1 MDTKKTKD
9 VSEQKSLNKFQNF
22 LETVPDAIT
31 IINKQGTVQS
41 INSQTENLF
50 GYKKEEIIGKNVA
63 ILMATRFKE
72 TYFGN
77 LERFFNAYKM
87 RKIGEGLEL
96 LARHKDGSE
105 FPIEISLSKLETK
118 KEMLVCA
125 SIRNIS
131 IQKNIEKELIEAKES
146 AESAKESAENEKNK
160 AKNALK
166 SKQQF
171 LSNMSHEIRTP
182 MNSIVGFTKVLLK
195 TDLTENQ
202 TKYLNATKIS
212 CDTMIVLIN
221 DILDLAK
228 VDAGTMIFEQIPFKL
243 SASITTMMHL
253 FEAKIKEKNLHLI
266 LNYDSNIPEVLV
278 GDPIRLHQIILNLVS
293 NAVKFTSE
301 GKIVITIQ
309 KSMEDLDNVVIDFSV
324 SDTGIGIE
332 ADKIDLI
339 FENFQQAYLQTS
351 RIFGGTG
358 LGLAIVKQLVE
369 TQGGV
374 IQVKSEIDKGT
385 LFSFNLKFK
394 KAKEHDYL
402 ESEIKEIMSTEIEDV
417 NILVVEDVELN
428 QLLMETLLDD
438 FGFKC
443 TIVANG
449 KLAIEELLKNDYDM
463 VLMDLHMPVMNGFQA
478 TNHIRNSM
486 KSKIPIVALTA
497 DVTTVDLKKCQEAGM
512 NDYISKP
519 INEQLLYNKIISI
532 LKKHAEMSD
541 QEKTESLDIDKL
553 KCVNLDYLKRIT
565 KSNPQL
571 MSDMIRVYL
580 KQTPIIIETIQK
592 SLHKKDWQTLKSAI
606 HKLIPSFSIMGMDEE
621 VELMAKKV
629 QENAHTLE
637 ITDEVHHL
645 TLELIKVCHQSFA
658 ELEIEL
664 NNLIKNP

>member
-31 IINKQGTVQS
+31 IVNKQGTVQS

-63 ILMATRFKE
+63 ILMAPRFKE
-72 TYFGN
+72 TYFEN

-118 KEMLVCA
+118 KELLVCA

-131 IQKNIEKELIEAKES
+131 IHKNIEKELVEAKEV
-146 AESAKESAENEKNK
+146 AESAKEIAEKEKNK
-160 AKNALK
+160 AENALK

-202 TKYLNATKIS
+202 KKYLNATKIS

-228 VDAGTMIFEQIPFKL
+228 VDAGKMIFEQIPFKL
-243 SASITTMMHL
+243 SDSITTMMHL

-309 KSMEDLDNVVIDFSV
+309 KSLEDFDNVVIDFSV

-385 LFSFNLKFK
+385 MFSFKLKFK
-394 KAKEHDYL
+394 KAIGKILL
-402 ESEIKEIMSTEIEDV
+402 ENEINEVLIAQIV
-417 NILVVEDVELN
+417 NVKVLVVEDVELN

-438 FGFKC
+438 FGFKF

-449 KLAIEELLKNDYDM
+449 KLAIEELLKNDYDI

-486 KSKIPIVALTA
+486 KSRIPIIAITA
-497 DVTTVDLKKCQEAGM
+497 DVTTVDLKQCQEVGM

-519 INEQLLYNKIISI
+519 INEQLLYNKIISV
-532 LKKHAEMSD
+532 LKKQAEMRD
-541 QEKTESLDIDKL
+541 QEKIGSLEIDNL
-553 KCVNLDYLKRIT
+553 KCVNLDYLKKIT
-565 KSNPQL
+565 KSNPKL

-580 KQTPIIIETIQK
+580 KQTPIIIETIIK
-592 SLHKKDWQTLKSAI
+592 SLREKDWQTLKSAI
-606 HKLIPSFSIMGMDEE
+606 HKLLPSFSIMGMDEE
-621 VELMAKKV
+621 VELMAKRV

-645 TLELIKVCHQSFA
+645 TLELIKICHQSFA

>member
-512 NDYISKP
+512 NDYI
-519 INEQLLYNKIISI
+519 EQLLYNKIISI

>member
-9 VSEQKSLNKFQNF
+9 VSEQKCLNKFQNF
-22 LETVPDAIT
+22 LESVPDAIT
-31 IINKQGTVQS
+31 IVNRQGKIQSINKQ
-41 INSQTENLF
+41 TEKLF
-50 GYKKEEIIGKNVA
+50 GYKREEIIGENVA
-63 ILMATRFKE
+63 VLMSTRFKE

-96 LARHKDGSE
+96 FARHKDGSD

-118 KEMLVCA
+118 KEILVCA
-125 SIRNIS
+125 SIKNIS
-131 IQKNIEKELIEAKES
+131 IQKKIEKELIEAKEA
-146 AESAKESAENEKNK
+146 AETAREIAEIEKNK
-160 AKNALK
+160 AENALE

-195 TDLTENQ
+195 TKLTKEQ
-202 TKYLNATKIS
+202 QKYLNATKMS
-212 CDTMIVLIN
+212 CDSMTVLIN

-228 VDAGTMIFEQIPFKL
+228 VDSGKMIFEQIPFKL
-243 SASITTMMHL
+243 SASVTTMMHL
-253 FEAKIKEKNLHLI
+253 FEAKIKEKNLRFTLS
-266 LNYDSNIPEVLV
+266 YDSTIPKVLV

-301 GKIVITIQ
+301 GGIVITIQ
-309 KSMEDLDNVVIDFSV
+309 KSTEDADNVVVEFSV

-358 LGLAIVKQLVE
+358 LGLAIVKKLLE
-369 TQGGV
+369 SQGGIIKV
-374 IQVKSEIDKGT
+374 TSEIDKGT
-385 LFSFNLKFK
+385 TFSFKLKFK
-394 KAKEHDYL
+394 KATGNMLL
-402 ESEIKEIMSTEIEDV
+402 ENEINEVLTAEIDHV
-417 NILVVEDVELN
+417 KVLVVEDVELN

-438 FGFKC
+438 FGFEC

-449 KLAIEELLKNDYDM
+449 KLAIEELLKNDYDI

-497 DVTTVDLKKCQEAGM
+497 DVTTVDLKKCQEVGM

-532 LKKHAEMSD
+532 LKKEAETVD

-580 KQTPIIIETIQK
+580 KQTPPIIKTIQK

-606 HKLIPSFSIMGMDEE
+606 HKLLPSFSIMGMDKE
-621 VELMAKKV
+621 VDLMAKKIH
-629 QENAHTLE
+629 ENAHTIE
-637 ITDEVHHL
+637 ITDEVPLL
-645 TLELIKVCHQSFA
+645 TLELIKVCHQSFT

-664 NNLIKNP
+664 NNLINNP

>member
-50 GYKKEEIIGKNVA
+50 GYKKEEIIGENVA

-131 IQKNIEKELIEAKES
+131 IQKNIEKELIEAKEA
-146 AESAKESAENEKNK
+146 AESAKEIAENEKNK
-160 AKNALK
+160 AENALK

-228 VDAGTMIFEQIPFKL
+228 VDAGKMIFEQIPFKL

-385 LFSFNLKFK
+385 QFSFNLKFK

-438 FGFKC
+438 FGFEC

-449 KLAIEELLKNDYDM
+449 KLAIEELLKNDYDI

-497 DVTTVDLKKCQEAGM
+497 DVTTVDLKKCQEVGM

-519 INEQLLYNKIISI
+519 INEQLLYNKIISV
-532 LKKHAEMSD
+532 LKKQAEMRD
-541 QEKTESLDIDKL
+541 QEKIGSLEIDNL
-553 KCVNLDYLKRIT
+553 KCVNLDYLKKIT
-565 KSNPQL
+565 KSNPKL

-580 KQTPIIIETIQK
+580 KQTPIIIETIKK
-592 SLHKKDWQTLKSAI
+592 SLREKDWQTLKSAI
-606 HKLIPSFSIMGMDEE
+606 HKLLPSFSIMGMDEE
-621 VELMAKKV
+621 VELMAKRV

>member
-1 MDTKKTKD
+1 
-9 VSEQKSLNKFQNF
+9 
-22 LETVPDAIT
+22 
-31 IINKQGTVQS
+31 
-41 INSQTENLF
+41 
-50 GYKKEEIIGKNVA
+50 
-63 ILMATRFKE
+63 
-72 TYFGN
+72 
-77 LERFFNAYKM
+77 
-87 RKIGEGLEL
+87 
-96 LARHKDGSE
+96 
-105 FPIEISLSKLETK
+105 
-118 KEMLVCA
+118 
-125 SIRNIS
+125 
-131 IQKNIEKELIEAKES
+131 
-146 AESAKESAENEKNK
+146 
-160 AKNALK
+160 
-166 SKQQF
+166 
-171 LSNMSHEIRTP
+171 MSHEIRTP

-463 VLMDLHMPVMNGFQA
+463 VLMDLHMPVMNGFQT

>member
-31 IINKQGTVQS
+31 IVNKQGTVQS

-50 GYKKEEIIGKNVA
+50 GYKKEEIIGKNIA
-63 ILMATRFKE
+63 ILMAPRFKE
-72 TYFGN
+72 TYFEN

-105 FPIEISLSKLETK
+105 FPIEISLSKFETK
-118 KEMLVCA
+118 KELLVCA

-131 IQKNIEKELIEAKES
+131 IHKNIEKELVEAKEV
-146 AESAKESAENEKNK
+146 AESAKEIAEKEKNK
-160 AKNALK
+160 AENALK

-202 TKYLNATKIS
+202 KKYLNATKIS

-228 VDAGTMIFEQIPFKL
+228 VDAGKMIFEQIPFKL
-243 SASITTMMHL
+243 SDSITTMMHL

-309 KSMEDLDNVVIDFSV
+309 KSLEDFDNVVIDFSV

-385 LFSFNLKFK
+385 LFSFKLKFK
-394 KAKEHDYL
+394 KAIGKMLL
-402 ESEIKEIMSTEIEDV
+402 ENEINEVLIAQIV
-417 NILVVEDVELN
+417 NVKVLVVEDVELN

-438 FGFKC
+438 FGFKF

-449 KLAIEELLKNDYDM
+449 KLAIEELLKNDYDI

-486 KSKIPIVALTA
+486 KSRIPIIAITA
-497 DVTTVDLKKCQEAGM
+497 DVTTVDLKQCQEVGM

-519 INEQLLYNKIISI
+519 INEQLLYNKIISV
-532 LKKHAEMSD
+532 LKKQAEMRD
-541 QEKTESLDIDKL
+541 QEKIGSLEIDNL
-553 KCVNLDYLKRIT
+553 KCVNLDYLKKIT
-565 KSNPQL
+565 KSNPKL

-580 KQTPIIIETIQK
+580 KQTPIIIETIKK

-606 HKLIPSFSIMGMDEE
+606 HKLLPSFSIMGMDEE
-621 VELMAKKV
+621 VELMAKRV

-645 TLELIKVCHQSFA
+645 TLELIKICHQSFA

>member
-146 AESAKESAENEKNK
+146 AEAAKEAAENEKNK

-243 SASITTMMHL
+243 SASITKMMHL

-463 VLMDLHMPVMNGFQA
+463 VLMDLHMPVMNGFQT

-497 DVTTVDLKKCQEAGM
+497 DVTTVDLKKCQEVGM

-580 KQTPIIIETIQK
+580 KQTPPIIKTIQK

-606 HKLIPSFSIMGMDEE
+606 HKLLPSFSIMGMDEE

>member
-31 IINKQGTVQS
+31 IVNKQGTVQS
-41 INSQTENLF
+41 INNQTENLF

-63 ILMATRFKE
+63 ILMAPRFKE
-72 TYFGN
+72 TYFEN
-77 LERFFNAYKM
+77 LGRFFNAYKM

-105 FPIEISLSKLETK
+105 FPIEISLSKFETK
-118 KEMLVCA
+118 KELLVCA

-131 IQKNIEKELIEAKES
+131 IHKNIEKELVEAKEV
-146 AESAKESAENEKNK
+146 AESAKEIAENEKNK
-160 AKNALK
+160 AENALK

-202 TKYLNATKIS
+202 KKYLNATKIS

-228 VDAGTMIFEQIPFKL
+228 VDAGKMIFEQIPFKL
-243 SASITTMMHL
+243 SDSITTMMHL

-309 KSMEDLDNVVIDFSV
+309 KSLEDYDNVVIDFSV

-385 LFSFNLKFK
+385 LFSFKLKFK
-394 KAKEHDYL
+394 KAIGKMLL
-402 ESEIKEIMSTEIEDV
+402 ENEINEVLIAQIV
-417 NILVVEDVELN
+417 NVKVLVVEDVELN

-438 FGFKC
+438 FGFKF

-449 KLAIEELLKNDYDM
+449 KLAIEELLKNDYDI

-486 KSKIPIVALTA
+486 KSRIPIIALTA
-497 DVTTVDLKKCQEAGM
+497 DVTTVDLKQCQEVGM

-532 LKKHAEMSD
+532 LKKQAEMRD
-541 QEKTESLDIDKL
+541 QEKIGSLEIDNL
-553 KCVNLDYLKRIT
+553 KCVNLDYLKKIT
-565 KSNPQL
+565 KSNPKL

-580 KQTPIIIETIQK
+580 KQTPIIIETIIK
-592 SLHKKDWQTLKSAI
+592 SLREKDWQTLKSAI
-606 HKLIPSFSIMGMDEE
+606 HKLLPSFSIMGMDEE
-621 VELMAKKV
+621 VELMAKRV

-645 TLELIKVCHQSFA
+645 TLELIKICHQSFA